1 MERLNGRSDSDL
13 HEVFIGFIAEGFS
26 KGEGLGYGVICRVGN
41 FDIEIELEYFWMTVF
56 SN

>member
-1 MERLNGRSDSDL
+1 MGDL
-13 HEVFIGFIAEGFS
+13 IQIFGKFFIGFIVEGFA

>member
-26 KGEGLGYGVICRVGN
+26 QGEGLGYGVICRVGN